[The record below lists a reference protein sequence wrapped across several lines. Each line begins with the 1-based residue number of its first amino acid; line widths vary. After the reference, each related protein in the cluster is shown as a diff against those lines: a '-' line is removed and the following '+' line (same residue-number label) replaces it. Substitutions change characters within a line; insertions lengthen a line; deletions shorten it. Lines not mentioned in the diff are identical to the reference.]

1 MFSSR
6 VPCIFCKNL
15 TICKKTLKLESWKYL
30 NVIGRNKQVIF
41 LQISVFFIFWS
52 SELKRKIFLWIVLIL
67 KLISFLSRLQ
77 GLLGYL
83 GKNIILKNSKK
94 LILMKNTCRSLQISF
109 LFQEVFTILA
119 DCVSLSDCPFTN

>member
-30 NVIGRNKQVIF
+30 NVVGRNKQVIF
-41 LQISVFFIFWS
+41 LQISVFFHLLKFRVEKKNIFFFVNCS
-52 SELKRKIFLWIVLIL
+52 DIEIDFFSLET
-67 KLISFLSRLQ
+67 SRTK
-77 GLLGYL
+77 YL

-94 LILMKNTCRSLQISF
+94 LILMKNRSLQISF
-109 LFQEVFTILA
+109 LFQEVFILA
-119 DCVSLSDCPFTN
+119 DCVNLSDCPFTN